1 MWKYFDIPCISFTVY
16 GSGCDI
22 LSIDKTN
29 FTNKHNPFF
38 HDNIQSSNKKGGYM
52 YNFNLLIA
60 MIHYMVIFNNNKKK

>member
-38 HDNIQSSNKKGGYM
+38 HDNIQSSNKKVVTCTTLT
-52 YNFNLLIA
+52 F
-60 MIHYMVIFNNNKKK
+60 

>member
-1 MWKYFDIPCISFTVY
+1 MWKYFDIPCIPFTVY

-52 YNFNLLIA
+52 YNFNLLIV
-60 MIHYMVIFNNNKKK
+60 IKIFNDTLYGNI